1 MARVVEL
8 PYRPRFPQTLI
19 HPEIENHRF
28 SLIVAH
34 RRLGKTVMALNHTIK
49 KASQCPLRQPRYA
62 YVAPFLKQAKMIA
75 WEYLKYYTGPIPG
88 VRYNESELYAE
99 LPNAARIYLV
109 GADNPDSLRGIYL
122 DGVVLDEFAQ
132 FKPGVWEEII
142 RPALSDRKGWAL
154 WIGTPKGQNA
164 FYEMYQLALKRMN
177 DGDPD
182 WYCALYRADETGVIS
197 PEELEQLRETL
208 PESSFRQEFLCDFT
222 AAADNVLITIDLVSK
237 AASRIY
243 KASDIDGAV
252 KVIGVD
258 VARFGD
264 DRSSIIRRQGLQA
277 FNPIVGRGWDLMHLV
292 GRIVSEI
299 REFNPDMTFVDETG
313 IGAGVVDR
321 LKQLNYEVMGVNF
334 GSRATKE
341 TQYADKRTEMW
352 DETRQWLEFGGA
364 LPNHPEMKTDLVV
377 PTYSFDPSNRMR
389 LESKKDM
396 KARGCQSPDVGEAL
410 VVTFAYPVRAKSSLL
425 IPRTQVKA
433 NTGYNVLRR

>member
-1 MARVVEL
+1 MIEI

-19 HPEIENHRF
+19 HPEIESHRF

-49 KASQCPLRQPRYA
+49 KAVQCPLRQPRYA

-197 PEELEQLRETL
+197 PEELDQLRETL

-222 AAADNVLITIDLVSK
+222 AAADNVLITIDNVTTACHREVVKRDVLG
-237 AASRIY
+237 AAKIM
-243 KASDIDGAV
+243 
-252 KVIGVD
+252 GVD
-258 VARFGD
+258 CARFGD
-264 DRSSIIRRQGLQA
+264 DRSSIVMREGILVY
-277 FNPIVGRGWDLMHLV
+277 PIIKFKQTDLMTLV
-292 GRIVSEI
+292 GHVASHIEQ
-299 REFNPDMTFVDETG
+299 FCPDACFVDEG
-313 IGAGVVDR
+313 GMGAGVVDR
-321 LKQLNYEVMGVNF
+321 LKQLGYRSVIGVNF
-334 GSRATKE
+334 GGKATQDTRYANKRA
-341 TQYADKRTEMW
+341 EMW
-352 DETRQWLEFGGA
+352 DMCREAIETGTA
-364 LPNHPEMKTDLVV
+364 LPNDPELKSDLVSV
-377 PTYSFDPSNRMR
+377 TYSFDSANRMR
-389 LESKKDM
+389 LESKEDM
-396 KARGCQSPDVGEAL
+396 KKRGLQSPDLGDGL
-410 VVTFAYPVRAKSSLL
+410 VLTWAHPVVPRASRM
-425 IPRTQVKA
+425 PRPSEP
-433 NTGYNVLRR
+433 YNPYKRRR